1 MSIVSA
7 LVAPIADLISEF
19 IPDADKRDEIAFR
32 ISTLAENHAHLEAM
46 ARVEV
51 NKEAAKHPSI
61 FVAGARPATL
71 WICNVGLGYSIIVYP
86 VMDVWLDMPALDTGM
101 LVTMLGG
108 LLGFGGMRMTE
119 KIKGVSRSN
128 MGR

>member
-46 ARVEV
+46 AQVEV